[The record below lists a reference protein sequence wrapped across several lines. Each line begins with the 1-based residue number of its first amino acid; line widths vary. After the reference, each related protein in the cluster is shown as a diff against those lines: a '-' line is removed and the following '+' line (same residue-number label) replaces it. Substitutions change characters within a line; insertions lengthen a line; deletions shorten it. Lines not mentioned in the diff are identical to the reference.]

1 VRKNNILDIKSILTL
16 LDRYLKNES
25 NTKEKEKLDE
35 FFEENSNS
43 IEASKSIE
51 NVSKLE
57 DKIFNYIQ
65 FGIKEQVKKEST
77 LNRMPY
83 LQIAASVLVIFL
95 FSTTI
100 YFYRSSLASKSQMPI
115 AQGVVN
121 IEDKQPAKNIAI
133 LTLGNNS
140 QIILDEAS
148 NGEIAQESGVSILKT
163 DKGELIYKIRNS
175 NNLST
180 NDLNKYNT
188 ISTPMGG
195 KFKVILPDGSLVV
208 LNAASTL
215 KYPVHFDQKLRKVS
229 FTGEAYFEIA
239 KLEDKRKKRVPFYV
253 YSNDQIVE
261 VLGTHFNINSYD
273 NEEYSKTTLLEGS
286 VKIINEK
293 SAAPAKILK
302 PGQQAV
308 IKRGDVQTK
317 IMIADEAQALAW
329 KDGYFLFKNTN
340 IKDVVNELERWY
352 NVDIQY
358 DDNMEFENITGYIS
372 RNVKISSV
380 LKMLQLSGIVNYEIS
395 GSKIIIK
402 GS

>member
-1 VRKNNILDIKSILTL
+1 MDKKSILAI
-16 LDRYLKNES
+16 LDRYLKNQS
-25 NTKEKEKLDE
+25 SAKEQEKLDE

-43 IEASKSIE
+43 MDASKSIE
-51 NVSKLE
+51 NESKLE

-65 FGIKEQVKKEST
+65 FGIKEQVKKEPA
-77 LNRMPY
+77 LYRIPY

-100 YFYRSSLASKSQMPI
+100 YFYRSSLASNSKILQTHIISS
-115 AQGVVN
+115 V
-121 IEDKQPAKNIAI
+121 EDKQPAKNIAI

-140 QIILDEAS
+140 QIVLDEAS
-148 NGEIAQESGVSILKT
+148 NGEIAQEGGVSILKT
-163 DKGELIYKIRNS
+163 DKGELVYKIKNS
-175 NNLST
+175 NQLSS
-180 NDLNKYNT
+180 NDLNKFNT

-195 KFKVILPDGSLVV
+195 KFKVILPDGSLVI

-215 KYPVHFDQKLRKVS
+215 KYPVHFDENVRKVS

-239 KLEDKRKKRVPFYV
+239 KKVDAHNKRVPFYV
-253 YSNDQIVE
+253 HSNNQIVE

-293 SAAPAKILK
+293 SAYASKILI

-317 IMIADEAQALAW
+317 IIIADEAQALAW

-358 DDNMEFENITGYIS
+358 DNTMEFENITGYIS

-380 LKMLQLSGIVNYEIS
+380 LKMLQLSGIVNYEIN

>member
-1 VRKNNILDIKSILTL
+1 
-16 LDRYLKNES
+16 
-25 NTKEKEKLDE
+25 
-35 FFEENSNS
+35 
-43 IEASKSIE
+43 
-51 NVSKLE
+51 
-57 DKIFNYIQ
+57 
-65 FGIKEQVKKEST
+65 
-77 LNRMPY
+77 MPY
-83 LQIAASVLVIFL
+83 LQVAASILVIFL

-100 YFYRSSLASKSQMPI
+100 YFYRSSLTSKSQLPI
-115 AQGVVN
+115 AQGVEK

-140 QIILDEAS
+140 QIVLDEAS

-163 DKGELIYKIRNS
+163 DKGELVYKIRNS
-175 NNLST
+175 NKLSN

-215 KYPVHFDQKLRKVS
+215 KYPVHFDEKLRKVS

-239 KLEDKRKKRVPFYV
+239 KLEDKHKKRVPFYV

-293 SAAPAKILK
+293 SAATAKILK

-395 GSKIIIK
+395 GSEIIIK

>member
-1 VRKNNILDIKSILTL
+1 M
-16 LDRYLKNES
+16 LDRYLKNQA

-83 LQIAASVLVIFL
+83 LQVAASILVIFL

-100 YFYRSSLASKSQMPI
+100 YFYRSSIASKSQLPI
-115 AQGVVN
+115 VQGVAK

-140 QIILDEAS
+140 QIVLDEAT

-175 NNLST
+175 NNLSN

-215 KYPVHFDQKLRKVS
+215 KYPLHFDEKLRKVS

-239 KLEDKRKKRVPFYV
+239 KLVDKQKKRIPFYV
-253 YSNDQIVE
+253 YSNNQIVE

-293 SAAPAKILK
+293 STATAKILK

-317 IMIADEAQALAW
+317 ILIADEAQALAW

-358 DDNMEFENITGYIS
+358 DDAMEFENITGYIS

>member
-1 VRKNNILDIKSILTL
+1 M
-16 LDRYLKNES
+16 LDRYLKNQA

-65 FGIKEQVKKEST
+65 FGIKEQFKKEST
-77 LNRMPY
+77 LNRIPY
-83 LQIAASVLVIFL
+83 LQIAASILVIFL

-100 YFYRSSLASKSQMPI
+100 YFYRSSIASKSQLPI
-115 AQGVVN
+115 VQGVAK

-140 QIILDEAS
+140 QIVLDEAT

-175 NNLST
+175 NNLSN

-215 KYPVHFDQKLRKVS
+215 KYPLHFDEKLRKVS

-239 KLEDKRKKRVPFYV
+239 KLVDKQKKRIPFYV
-253 YSNDQIVE
+253 YSNNQIVE

-293 SAAPAKILK
+293 STATAKILK

-317 IMIADEAQALAW
+317 ILIADEAQALAW

-358 DDNMEFENITGYIS
+358 DDAMEFENITGYIS

>member
-1 VRKNNILDIKSILTL
+1 M
-16 LDRYLKNES
+16 LDRYLKNQA

-83 LQIAASVLVIFL
+83 LQVAASILVIFL

-100 YFYRSSLASKSQMPI
+100 YFYRSSLASKSQLPI
-115 AQGVVN
+115 AQSVAKL
-121 IEDKQPAKNIAI
+121 EDKQPAKNIAI

-140 QIILDEAS
+140 QIVLDEAS
-148 NGEIAQESGVSILKT
+148 NGEIAQEGGVSILKT
-163 DKGELIYKIRNS
+163 DKGELVYKIRNS
-175 NNLST
+175 NKLS
-180 NDLNKYNT
+180 NKDLNKYNT

-215 KYPVHFDQKLRKVS
+215 KYPVHFDEKVRKVS

-239 KLEDKRKKRVPFYV
+239 KLEDQRKKRVPFYV

-329 KDGYFLFKNTN
+329 KDGYFLFRNTN

-358 DDNMEFENITGYIS
+358 EDEMEFENITGYIS

>member
-1 VRKNNILDIKSILTL
+1 LDKKSILTL
-16 LDRYLKNES
+16 LDRYLKSQS

-77 LNRMPY
+77 FNRMPY
-83 LQIAASVLVIFL
+83 LQVAASILVIFL

-100 YFYRSSLASKSQMPI
+100 YFYRSSLTSKSQLPI
-115 AQGVVN
+115 AQGVEK

-140 QIILDEAS
+140 QIVLDEAS

-163 DKGELIYKIRNS
+163 DKGELVYKIRNS
-175 NNLST
+175 NKLSN

-215 KYPVHFDQKLRKVS
+215 KYPVHFDEKLRKVS

-239 KLEDKRKKRVPFYV
+239 KLEDKHKKRVPFYV

-293 SAAPAKILK
+293 SAATAKILK

-308 IKRGDVQTK
+308 IKRGDIQTK

>member
-1 VRKNNILDIKSILTL
+1 MDIKSILTL
-16 LDRYLKNES
+16 LDRYLKNQS
-25 NTKEKEKLDE
+25 STKEKEKLDE

-83 LQIAASVLVIFL
+83 LQIAASILVIFL

-100 YFYRSSLASKSQMPI
+100 YFYRSSLASKSQLPI
-115 AQGVVN
+115 AQGVAK

-140 QIILDEAS
+140 QIVLDEAS

-175 NNLST
+175 NKLSN

-215 KYPVHFDQKLRKVS
+215 KYPVHFDEKLRKVS

-293 SAAPAKILK
+293 SAKPAKILK

-308 IKRGDVQTK
+308 IKRGDIQTK

-358 DDNMEFENITGYIS
+358 EEAMEFENITGYIS

-395 GSKIIIK
+395 GSEIIIK

>member
-1 VRKNNILDIKSILTL
+1 LDKKSILTL
-16 LDRYLKNES
+16 LDRYLKNQA

-83 LQIAASVLVIFL
+83 LQVAASILVIFL

-100 YFYRSSLASKSQMPI
+100 YFYRSSLASKSQLPI
-115 AQGVVN
+115 AQSVAKL
-121 IEDKQPAKNIAI
+121 EDKQPAKNIAI

-140 QIILDEAS
+140 QIVLDEAS
-148 NGEIAQESGVSILKT
+148 SGEIAQEGGVSILKT
-163 DKGELIYKIRNS
+163 DKGELVYKIRNS
-175 NNLST
+175 NKLST

-195 KFKVILPDGSLVV
+195 KFKVILPDGSLVL

-215 KYPVHFDQKLRKVS
+215 KYPVHFDEKLRKVS

-286 VKIINEK
+286 VKITNEK
-293 SAAPAKILK
+293 SAATAKILK

-317 IMIADEAQALAW
+317 VMIADEAQALAW

-358 DDNMEFENITGYIS
+358 EDEMEFENITGYIS

>member
-1 VRKNNILDIKSILTL
+1 M
-16 LDRYLKNES
+16 LDRYLKNQA

-83 LQIAASVLVIFL
+83 LQVAASILVIFL

-100 YFYRSSLASKSQMPI
+100 YFYRSSLASKSQLPI
-115 AQGVVN
+115 AQSVAKL
-121 IEDKQPAKNIAI
+121 EDKQPAKNIAI

-140 QIILDEAS
+140 QIVLDEAS
-148 NGEIAQESGVSILKT
+148 SGEIAQEGGVSILKT
-163 DKGELIYKIRNS
+163 DKGELVYKIRNS
-175 NNLST
+175 NKLST

-195 KFKVILPDGSLVV
+195 KFKVILPDGSLVL

-215 KYPVHFDQKLRKVS
+215 KYPVHFDEKLRKVS

-358 DDNMEFENITGYIS
+358 EEAMEFENITGYIS

-380 LKMLQLSGIVNYEIS
+380 LKMLQLSGIVNYEIN
-395 GSKIIIK
+395 GNKIIIK

>member
-1 VRKNNILDIKSILTL
+1 LDKKSILTL
-16 LDRYLKNES
+16 LDRYLKNQA

-83 LQIAASVLVIFL
+83 LQVAASILVIFL

-100 YFYRSSLASKSQMPI
+100 YFYRSSLASKSQLPI
-115 AQGVVN
+115 AQSVAKL
-121 IEDKQPAKNIAI
+121 EDKQPAKNIAI

-140 QIILDEAS
+140 QIVLDEAS
-148 NGEIAQESGVSILKT
+148 SGEIAQEGGVSILKT
-163 DKGELIYKIRNS
+163 DKGELVYKIRNS
-175 NNLST
+175 NKLST

-195 KFKVILPDGSLVV
+195 KFKVILPDGSLVL

-215 KYPVHFDQKLRKVS
+215 KYPVHFDEKLRKVS

-273 NEEYSKTTLLEGS
+273 YEEYSKTTLLEGS

-329 KDGYFLFKNTN
+329 KDGYFLFKKTN

-358 DDNMEFENITGYIS
+358 EEAMEFENITGYIS

-380 LKMLQLSGIVNYEIS
+380 LKMLQLSGIVNYEIN
-395 GSKIIIK
+395 GNKIIIK

>member
-1 VRKNNILDIKSILTL
+1 MDKKSILTL
-16 LDRYLKNES
+16 LDRYLKSQS

-83 LQIAASVLVIFL
+83 LQIAASILVIFL

-100 YFYRSSLASKSQMPI
+100 YFYRSSLASKSQLPI
-115 AQGVVN
+115 AQGVAK

-140 QIILDEAS
+140 QIVLDEAS

-175 NNLST
+175 NKLSN

-215 KYPVHFDQKLRKVS
+215 KYPVHFDEKLRKVS

-308 IKRGDVQTK
+308 IKRGDIQTK

-352 NVDIQY
+352 NIDIQY
-358 DDNMEFENITGYIS
+358 EDEMEFENITGYIS

-380 LKMLQLSGIVNYEIS
+380 LKMLQLSGIVDYEIS
-395 GSKIIIK
+395 GSTIIIK

>member
-1 VRKNNILDIKSILTL
+1 LDKKSILTL
-16 LDRYLKNES
+16 LDRYLKSQS

-83 LQIAASVLVIFL
+83 LQIAASILVIFL

-100 YFYRSSLASKSQMPI
+100 YFYRSSLASKSQLPI
-115 AQGVVN
+115 AQGVAK

-140 QIILDEAS
+140 QIVLDEAS

-175 NNLST
+175 NKLSN

-215 KYPVHFDQKLRKVS
+215 KYPVHFDEKLRKVS

-308 IKRGDVQTK
+308 IKRGDIQTK

-352 NVDIQY
+352 NIDIQY
-358 DDNMEFENITGYIS
+358 EDAMEFENITGYIS

-380 LKMLQLSGIVNYEIS
+380 LKMLQLSGIVNYEIN

>member
-1 VRKNNILDIKSILTL
+1 LDKKSILTL
-16 LDRYLKNES
+16 LDRYLKSQS

-83 LQIAASVLVIFL
+83 LQIAASILVIFL

-100 YFYRSSLASKSQMPI
+100 YFYRSSLASKSQLPI
-115 AQGVVN
+115 AQGVAK

-140 QIILDEAS
+140 QIVLDEAS

-175 NNLST
+175 NKLSN

-215 KYPVHFDQKLRKVS
+215 KYPVHFDEKLRKVS

-358 DDNMEFENITGYIS
+358 EDEMEFENITGYIS

>member
-1 VRKNNILDIKSILTL
+1 MDKKSILTI
-16 LDRYLKNES
+16 LDRYLKNQS
-25 NTKEKEKLDE
+25 SAKEREKLDE
-35 FFEENSNS
+35 FFEENAVINES
-43 IEASKSIE
+43 SKS
-51 NVSKLE
+51 NQDLNKLE

-65 FGIKEQVKKEST
+65 FGIKEQVKQQKNISHI
-77 LNRMPY
+77 PY
-83 LQIAASVLVIFL
+83 MQIAASVLVIFL
-95 FSTTI
+95 FSTTV
-100 YFYRSSLASKSQMPI
+100 YFYRSSIGVQPKN
-115 AQGVVN
+115 AQANVISSV
-121 IEDKQPAKNIAI
+121 EDKQPAKNIAI

-140 QIILDEAS
+140 KIVLDEAS
-148 NGEIAQESGVSILKT
+148 EGEIAQEGGVSILKT
-163 DKGELIYKIRNS
+163 EKGELVYKVKNS
-175 NNLST
+175 NKLSSD
-180 NDLNKYNT
+180 DLNKFNT

-215 KYPVHFDQKLRKVS
+215 KYPVHFDENLRKVS

-239 KLEDKRKKRVPFYV
+239 KKVDIHNKRVPFYV
-253 YSNDQIVE
+253 HSNNQIVE
-261 VLGTHFNINSYD
+261 VLGTHFNITSYD

-293 SAAPAKILK
+293 STSAAKILM

-358 DDNMEFENITGYIS
+358 DHSSEFENITGYIS

-380 LKMLQLSGIVNYEIS
+380 LKMLQLSGIVNYEIN

>member
-1 VRKNNILDIKSILTL
+1 M
-16 LDRYLKNES
+16 LDRYLKNQA

-83 LQIAASVLVIFL
+83 LQVAASILVIFL

-100 YFYRSSLASKSQMPI
+100 YFYRSSLASKSQLPI
-115 AQGVVN
+115 AQSVAKL
-121 IEDKQPAKNIAI
+121 EDKQPAKNIAI

-140 QIILDEAS
+140 QIVLDEAT

-175 NNLST
+175 NNLSN

-215 KYPVHFDQKLRKVS
+215 KYPLHFDEKLRKVS

-239 KLEDKRKKRVPFYV
+239 KLVDKQKKRIPFYV
-253 YSNDQIVE
+253 YSNNQIVE

-293 SAAPAKILK
+293 STATAKILK

-317 IMIADEAQALAW
+317 ILIADEAQALAW

-358 DDNMEFENITGYIS
+358 DDAMEFENITGYIS

>member
-1 VRKNNILDIKSILTL
+1 L

-215 KYPVHFDQKLRKVS
+215 KYPVHFDEKLRKVS

-293 SAAPAKILK
+293 SAATAKILK

-352 NVDIQY
+352 NVDIKY
-358 DDNMEFENITGYIS
+358 EDEMEFENITGYIS

-380 LKMLQLSGIVNYEIS
+380 LKLLQLSGIVNYEIS

>member
-1 VRKNNILDIKSILTL
+1 M
-16 LDRYLKNES
+16 LDRYLKNQA

-83 LQIAASVLVIFL
+83 LQVAASILVIFL

-100 YFYRSSLASKSQMPI
+100 YFYRSSLASKSQLPI
-115 AQGVVN
+115 AQSVAKL
-121 IEDKQPAKNIAI
+121 EDKQPAKNIAI

-140 QIILDEAS
+140 QIVLDEAS
-148 NGEIAQESGVSILKT
+148 SGEIAQEGGVSILKT
-163 DKGELIYKIRNS
+163 DKGELVYKIRNS
-175 NNLST
+175 NKLST

-215 KYPVHFDQKLRKVS
+215 KYPLHFDEKLRKVS

-239 KLEDKRKKRVPFYV
+239 KLVDKQKKRIPFYV
-253 YSNDQIVE
+253 YSNNQIVE

-293 SAAPAKILK
+293 STATAKILK

-317 IMIADEAQALAW
+317 ILIADEAQALAW

-358 DDNMEFENITGYIS
+358 DDAMEFENITGYIS

>member
-1 VRKNNILDIKSILTL
+1 MDKKSILTL
-16 LDRYLKNES
+16 LDRYLKSQS

-83 LQIAASVLVIFL
+83 LQIAASILVIFL

-100 YFYRSSLASKSQMPI
+100 YFYRSSLASKSQLPI
-115 AQGVVN
+115 AQGVAK

-140 QIILDEAS
+140 QIVLDEAS

-175 NNLST
+175 NKLSN

-215 KYPVHFDQKLRKVS
+215 KYPVHFDEKLRKVS

-352 NVDIQY
+352 NIDIQY
-358 DDNMEFENITGYIS
+358 EDEMEFENITGYIS

-380 LKMLQLSGIVNYEIS
+380 LKMLQLSGIVDYEIS
-395 GSKIIIK
+395 GSTIIIK

>member
-1 VRKNNILDIKSILTL
+1 LDKKSILTL
-16 LDRYLKNES
+16 LDRYLKSQS

-100 YFYRSSLASKSQMPI
+100 YFYRSSLASKSQLPI
-115 AQGVVN
+115 AQGVAK

-140 QIILDEAS
+140 QIVLDEAS

-175 NNLST
+175 NKLSN

-215 KYPVHFDQKLRKVS
+215 KYPVHFDEKLRKVS

-308 IKRGDVQTK
+308 IKRGDIQTK

-352 NVDIQY
+352 NIDIQY
-358 DDNMEFENITGYIS
+358 EDEMEFENITGYIS

-380 LKMLQLSGIVNYEIS
+380 LKMLQLSGIVDYEIS
-395 GSKIIIK
+395 GSTIIIK